1 MFFDKA
7 PIFCGFIIILP
18 INVVSIGKVTIY
30 FYFQATLNTQRLHHH
45 RSHWNFQQVCS
56 LRHFCYLLSLF
67 YGYISFDMSIIICHN
82 KCERRYLLWDSLYC
96 RHSDQTWQPV
106 KNISMKKWNNEHIW
120 ILSNSLGRYINGTIV
135 GVV

>member
-1 MFFDKA
+1 MNLF
-7 PIFCGFIIILP
+7 
-18 INVVSIGKVTIY
+18 
-30 FYFQATLNTQRLHHH
+30 H
-45 RSHWNFQQVCS
+45 NFAHKCS
-56 LRHFCYLLSLF
+56 LHRKSNNKFLFPGYSKHAAFASSSKSLEFSTGMLITTFLLFLFLF
-67 YGYISFDMSIIICHN
+67 YGYISFDMSIIICHY
-82 KCERRYLLWDSLYC
+82 KYDRRDLLWDSLYC